1 MVRKFRFGKE
11 NWNGTP
17 IPAVFDEKNLTT
29 DWLTEFLFE
38 GNAIV
43 NPEYSDEILGFVRLS
58 TNRELMPCKLTYSRI
73 SNYLRYDF
81 LCIQTLRIFDVDII
95 CEKISQYFADSDYL
109 DIELSVHTIDF
120 ESDGEHV
127 YDTSIVL
134 DFYHRT

>member
-11 NWNGTP
+11 NLNGTL

-29 DWLTEFLFE
+29 DWLTDFLFD

-58 TNRELMPCKLTYSRI
+58 PNSEFIPCKLTYSRI

-81 LCIQTLRIFDVDII
+81 LCVRSLRFFDVDII

-109 DIELSVHTIDF
+109 DIELSVHAIDF

-127 YDTSIVL
+127 YDTNIVL
-134 DFYHRT
+134 CFYHRI